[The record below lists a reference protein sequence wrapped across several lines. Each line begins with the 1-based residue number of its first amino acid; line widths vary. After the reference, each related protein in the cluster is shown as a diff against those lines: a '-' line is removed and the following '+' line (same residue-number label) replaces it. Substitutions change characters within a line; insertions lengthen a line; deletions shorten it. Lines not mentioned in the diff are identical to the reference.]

1 MSQQYTF
8 PAIFYKDEEND
19 SYTVAFADLDIF
31 TEGET
36 IEEAYDSAKEFL
48 QAYIKYSLKE
58 YGEIEQASSFDDV
71 KKQHEKETIM
81 LVDVNV

>member
-1 MSQQYTF
+1 MNQQYTF

-36 IEEAYDSAKEFL
+36 IEEAYESAKEFL
-48 QAYIKYSLKE
+48 QAYIRYSIKE
-58 YGEIEQASSFDDV
+58 YGEVELASSYDDV
-71 KKQHEKETIM
+71 KKEHQNETVM
-81 LVDVNV
+81 LVNVNI

>member
-36 IEEAYDSAKEFL
+36 IEQAYESAKEFL
-48 QAYIKYSLKE
+48 QTYIKYSIKE
-58 YGEIEQASSFDDV
+58 YGEVEKASSFDDV
-71 KKQHEKETIM
+71 KKAHQAETVM
-81 LVDVNV
+81 LVNVNI